1 MGSLQNRGAAASNI
15 ACELGWVSEEK
26 ISRHAFPP
34 AVDTR
39 VFVCGLP
46 GVYLKLCG
54 PRTTRAL
61 SPHSAL
67 HELGYSDDM
76 VVKF

>member
-1 MGSLQNRGAAASNI
+1 MGYPNI
-15 ACELGWVSEEK
+15 TCELGWINEDK
-26 ISRHAFPP
+26 IQRYGFPP
-34 AVDTR
+34 SIDTR

-54 PRTTRAL
+54 PRTTRVISPDTAL
-61 SPHSAL
+61 YN
-67 HELGYSDDM
+67 LGYTDEM